1 MRGFFVFSMLFTID
15 AWAADSVQVNVN
27 TDALHA
33 VFSASPVVQLTLLL
47 LVSMSVFS
55 WAIMLQK
62 RQQFSVTEKANEPFE
77 EKFWK
82 GDSLEAIADSVEEF
96 ENSNVAAVFRSGFTE
111 LKKIADSALAK
122 KSEAGT
128 APMLSGIDNL
138 QRALHKAIDSEVS
151 KLESRLNFLA
161 TVGSVSPFVGL
172 FGTVWGIM
180 AAFQKI
186 GATGTASL
194 AVVAPGI
201 SEALIATAI
210 GLFAAI
216 PATIGYNMFIAKIK
230 RQELVLNNF
239 AADFLNIAKRNFF
252 RGA

>member
-1 MRGFFVFSMLFTID
+1 MN
-15 AWAADSVQVNVN
+15 SVQVNVS

-33 VFSASPVVQLTLLL
+33 VLSASPVVQLTLILL
-47 LVSMSVFS
+47 ITMSVFS

-62 RQQFSVTEKANEPFE
+62 RGQFATTEIANEPFE

-82 GDSLEAIADSVEEF
+82 GESLEAIAESLDEH

-111 LKKIADSALAK
+111 LKKIADSSLAK
-122 KSEAGT
+122 KGEAGT

-138 QRALHKAIDSEVS
+138 QRSLHKAIDSEVS
-151 KLESRLNFLA
+151 KLENRLNFLA

-216 PATIGYNMFIAKIK
+216 PATVGYNMFVGKIK